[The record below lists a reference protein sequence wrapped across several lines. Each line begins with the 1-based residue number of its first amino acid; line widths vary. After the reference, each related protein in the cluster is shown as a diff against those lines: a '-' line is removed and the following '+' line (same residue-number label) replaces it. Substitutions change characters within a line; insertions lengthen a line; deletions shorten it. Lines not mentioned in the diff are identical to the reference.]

1 MTAIKKM
8 MLIPIEKYA
17 ILKEK
22 HQNLPYKKDEEET
35 SGTCSNSV
43 PSAPQITTA
52 RGADSMRIKLANKR
66 QKNPHTRKGLT
77 SKKNKNKNKENV
89 QMLTH
94 GNSGVDV
101 RTESIGYVQ
110 IPVKAKKGPRKLK
123 RLQILKKWFQF

>member
-8 MLIPIEKYA
+8 MLIPIEKYV

-43 PSAPQITTA
+43 PSAPTITSA
-52 RGADSMRIKLANKR
+52 RGEDSTRIKLANKR
-66 QKNPHTRKGLT
+66 QKNPHTRKGLM
-77 SKKNKNKNKENV
+77 SKKNKNKENV

-123 RLQILKKWFQF
+123 RLQIKKKWFQF